1 MPNPAILRPQV
12 HRLAEACSDEGEKFQ
27 STATRLIKN
36 QRRLSRFIES
46 SFAGLNVDE
55 QQKFVLSQM
64 AVYML
69 SVSLRVF
76 EQVGGRMRKVSTE
89 DINAA
94 TARVQAAFDELMPA
108 DAEFSARARAVAWR
122 AQPHLLDEILWAL
135 FDRPAQ
141 NASEIDLPP
150 NLAALVYMMLWA
162 SVEALDNNWKPSRNW
177 APESGLLDGEDPAT
191 WTPPVDTPK
200 AE

>member
-1 MPNPAILRPQV
+1 MSNPAILRPQV
-12 HRLAEACSDEGEKFQ
+12 HRLAEACSDEREAFQ
-27 STATRLIKN
+27 STATRLIKQ
-36 QRRLSRFIES
+36 QRRLSRFIEQ
-46 SFAGLNVDE
+46 SFAGLNVDD
-55 QQKFVLSQM
+55 QRKYVLSQM

-94 TARVQAAFDELMPA
+94 TARIQGVTDELMPA
-108 DAEFSARARAVAWR
+108 DGAFAARARAIEWR

-135 FDRPAQ
+135 FDRPTSDP
-141 NASEIDLPP
+141 NEMDLPHD
-150 NLAALVYMMLWA
+150 LSALVYMILWA
-162 SVEALDNNWKPSRNW
+162 SVEALDANWTPARSW
-177 APESGLLDGEDPAT
+177 SPEAGLLDGEDPTT
-191 WTPPVDTPK
+191 WTPPEAAA